1 MRVAICHYHLQRGGV
16 TRIIH
21 HTIRALMDRGI
32 RVVAIAGEAPPAAW
46 AMPHAT
52 VPALHYD
59 NITGKTSTDTLYT
72 TLLDAAQNALGAEP
86 DIWHFHNHSLG
97 KNLALPGVIN
107 RLAHEGHRLLLHIHD
122 FPEDGRPLNYSRQMK
137 ELADGDPSRLS
148 ALLYPAAP
156 HVHYALLN
164 RRDLGFMADA
174 GAGHHTLHLLANPV
188 EMEPSE
194 DSGLPVVHD
203 TATNEARNRLWLY
216 PTRAIRRKNVGEFL
230 LWAALSSAEG
240 KGGKDSFALTM
251 APQNPAEQPFYQGWK
266 ALASELSLPVEFE
279 YAQKTNL
286 AFSEMLQRAHAVM
299 TTSVAEGFG
308 MAFLEPW
315 LMSRPVCGRDLHEI
329 TEEFREAGIKLPW
342 MYNSLKVPVKLIGQD
357 DLRNRIQTVQ
367 RAYMKAYSFTPAES
381 PLPNLAEAWIQDGMI
396 DFGRIDEEFQARVIR
411 HVTRNQNSLTDICPD
426 SLPVIDSRAQTT
438 IETNRRLV
446 REHFSIENYARLVLS
461 IYTSLQETETGRPEA
476 LDGKKLLENFLSPDR
491 LSMLRMAL

>member
-21 HTIRALMDRGI
+21 HTVTALAARGI
-32 RVVAIAGEAPPAAW
+32 KAVAIAGEAPPASW

-59 NITGKTSTDTLYT
+59 NITGGTSTDTLYGD
-72 TLLDAAQNALGAEP
+72 LLDAARSALGAEP

-107 RLAHEGHRLLLHIHD
+107 RLARKGHRLLLHIHD
-122 FPEDGRPLNYSRQMK
+122 FPEDGRPLNYSRQLK

-164 RRDLGFMADA
+164 RRDMGFMADA
-174 GAGHHTLHLLANPV
+174 GAGPDTLHLLANPV
-188 EMEPSE
+188 EMDTPEESPLPFGHASVPE
-194 DSGLPVVHD
+194 D
-203 TATNEARNRLWLY
+203 RNRLWLY
-216 PTRAIRRKNVGEFL
+216 PTRAIRRKNIGEFL
-230 LWAALSSAEG
+230 LWAAISSTG
-240 KGGKDSFALTM
+240 KTGHDDTFALTM

-279 YAQKTNL
+279 YAQKSGL
-286 AFSEMLQRAHAVM
+286 AFSEMLQKAHAVM

-315 LMSRPVCGRDLHEI
+315 LMNRPVCGRDLHEI
-329 TEEFREAGIKLPW
+329 TEEFREAGIELPW
-342 MYNSLKVPVKLIGQD
+342 MYGSLKVPVKLIGQD
-357 DLRNRIQTVQ
+357 DLYHRIETVQ
-367 RAYMKAYSFTPAES
+367 KAYVEAYSFTPEES

-396 DFGRIDEEFQARVIR
+396 DFGRMDEEFQARVIR
-411 HVTRNQNSLTDICPD
+411 HVISKPNFSTDIRPD
-426 SLPVIDSRAQTT
+426 SLPVIDSSAQVT
-438 IETNRRLV
+438 IEANRRLV
-446 REHFSIENYARLVLS
+446 REHFSIENYARRVMNLYGRLR
-461 IYTSLQETETGRPEA
+461 ETETERPEA
-476 LDGKKLLENFLSPDR
+476 LNGKKLLENFLSPHR